1 MILSVE
7 KLSHSYGVRTLFKDV
22 TFNIEMGD
30 KIGIIGVNGTGK
42 STLLRDIA
50 RGEAG
55 DGGRITAN
63 GSCVIEYLP
72 QNPDH
77 DPQATVLEQVFQ
89 GDSPQLELL
98 RRYERAAALAAA
110 DPENSALQS
119 RLLCWNCSSKWTA
132 HMPGSWRAKL
142 KRCLI
147 SWGSV
152 ILISRWRN
160 FPAGSASV

>member
-1 MILSVE
+1 MQSAQAAGCFYSVLQRAKRMILSVE

-72 QNPDH
+72 QNPDY

-98 RRYERAAALAAA
+98 RRYERAAALAVRKY
-110 DPENSALQS
+110 DALQECRS
-119 RLLCWNCSSKWTA
+119 RQCKTVSSILFLN
-132 HMPGSWRAKL
+132 HL
-142 KRCLI
+142 K
-147 SWGSV
+147 SEQ
-152 ILISRWRN
+152 
-160 FPAGSASV
+160 FP

>member
-89 GDSPQLELL
+89 EI
-98 RRYERAAALAAA
+98 RRSWNYCGVMNGR
-110 DPENSALQS
+110 QRW
-119 RLLCWNCSSKWTA
+119 RLLILRTVRYRAGCWNCSSKWTA